1 MTTDRWQPIRERA
14 ARERAL
20 ALTQGPAAGQALA
33 RAALELTGLE
43 VLPLPAADPMLGGAR
58 AMFDGEYVAYDSSLP
73 APAAAFSL
81 AHELGHRCLHGEAA
95 RCSDA
100 DINEEFAAERPPVG
114 PGVVEAYS
122 PRARRELEANIFAAA
137 FLIPQD
143 DLAARFRA
151 GARLA
156 ALAAAYGV
164 SETAMANALATA
176 LFNPPATP
184 PAEPQHATRNTQHAT
199 FVKLDPTQEAAA
211 TVAAGPVLVD
221 AGPGTGKTRTLI
233 ERVLYLLRRGVAARN
248 ILALTFSNRAAAE
261 MRERLLLAAP
271 HQAGDVTVGTF
282 HAFCL
287 QLLREH
293 GPDPALLDATE
304 AAALLERHLA
314 ALDLQEYFTLAN
326 PGYWLKDILG
336 AISRAKDELVG
347 PEGYTVL
354 AAAALEA
361 ADPADEKARKQA
373 AKWAEVARVYAMYE
387 RLLAERGA
395 TDFGGLLL
403 RTVELVR
410 DRPELR
416 EHLRQQYREILV
428 DEYQDMNRASSILL
442 QLLAGDGR
450 GLWVVGD
457 LRQAIY
463 RFRGASPANI
473 TQFEQ
478 DFPGGRRMGLG
489 VNYRSDAQLVGLF
502 RAVGGAMPMQGAPPA
517 NWHPARPEAPRP
529 HVWMA
534 TAADG
539 HAEARGIAAAIR
551 ERHVAGRS
559 YREQVILCRTHRQ
572 AEPIARELE
581 RQGVPV
587 LYLGPLFERP
597 EVRDLLAL
605 LALVAEGGGSL
616 LRVGAMP
623 DHAFPR
629 EERIRLV
636 RFAAEEGLAFPAALR
651 HADAAGL
658 SPEGVAACAALA
670 ATLDAIGY
678 PQNPWQFLVR
688 YLFGHGA
695 LLGRLLADPGP
706 EAAQGRLAIR
716 QFLAVTR
723 DWTERHGAPSG
734 PDAGEQ
740 PLRAFLAYVRRLV
753 ADKEDIG
760 LLPPDTGDLDAVR
773 VLTVHASKGL
783 EFPVVYLPNLAARRF
798 PAPPQYDPAPPP
810 PGLLA
815 DDPGDP
821 LVEETCLFFVA
832 LSRARDELI
841 LSHAQRYGRRNCEPS
856 PLLDLVRPFFSDIT
870 PIYLTWDQAGADAE
884 PEPPPATRR
893 STARLDFG
901 EIELYLRCPRRYE
914 YNRAIRLREPEEQ
927 LGYKQFHDCVQQ
939 VLAELR
945 RLRREGDLPATE
957 AGALAVLE
965 TAWEEHGPREHTH
978 ADLWAAHAARQVRN
992 YWQWLATHDPGLP
1005 WRDELVLDID
1015 GVEVSIKVDVAA
1027 ETPGGALR
1035 VTQIKTGRP
1044 KDDDGR
1050 APRLSVLRRTLS
1062 ERVPPDREIRVE
1074 LHYPMTGETVPVK
1087 TARNE
1092 ADRVRK
1098 IEQAVAG
1105 IRAGHFP
1112 PTPAEDDHCLTCP
1125 FWIICPA

>member
-1 MTTDRWQPIRERA
+1 MSDRWQPIRERA

-20 ALTQGPAAGQALA
+20 ALTQGSAAGQALA
-33 RAALELTGLE
+33 QAALELTGLE

-73 APAAAFSL
+73 AAAAAFSL
-81 AHELGHRCLHGEAA
+81 AHELGHRCLHGAA
-95 RCSDA
+95 AHCSDA
-100 DINEEFAAERPPVG
+100 DIDEEFAAERPPIG

-143 DLAARFRA
+143 DLAAHFRA
-151 GARLA
+151 GARLPE
-156 ALAAAYGV
+156 LAARYGV
-164 SETAMANALATA
+164 SETSMANALAIA
-176 LFNPPATP
+176 LFNPPP
-184 PAEPQHATRNTQHAT
+184 PAAPPEPENSKLKTQNST

-211 TVAAGPVLVD
+211 TVDAGPVLVD
-221 AGPGTGKTRTLI
+221 AGPGTGKTRTLV

-261 MRERLLLAAP
+261 MRERLLPAAP
-271 HQAGDVTVGTF
+271 AQAGEVTVGTF

-293 GPDPALLDATE
+293 GPDPVLLDATE
-304 AAALLERHLA
+304 AAAMLERHLA
-314 ALDLQEYFTLAN
+314 TLNLQEYFTLNN

-347 PEGYTVL
+347 PEGY
-354 AAAALEA
+354 AALAVAAREA
-361 ADPADEKARKQA
+361 ADPADEKALKQA
-373 AKWAEVARVYAMYE
+373 AKWAEVARVYAAYE

-403 RTVELVR
+403 RTVALLR
-410 DRPELR
+410 DRPDVR
-416 EHLRQQYREILV
+416 EHLQARYREILV
-428 DEYQDMNRASSILL
+428 DEYQDMNRASSVLL

-473 TQFEQ
+473 THFEQ

-502 RAVGGAMPMQGAPPA
+502 RAVGGAMPMQDAPPA
-517 NWHPARPEAPRP
+517 NWHPARPAAPQP

-551 ERHVAGRS
+551 ERHAAGRP

-581 RQGVPV
+581 RQGIPV

-605 LALVAEGGGSL
+605 VALVAEGGGGL

-623 DHAFPR
+623 DHAFSR
-629 EERIRLV
+629 AERIRLV
-636 RFAAEEGLAFPAALR
+636 EYAAQAGPAFPAALR
-651 HADAAGL
+651 HAEAAGL
-658 SPEGVAACAALA
+658 SPQGVAACTALA
-670 ATLDAIGY
+670 DTLDAIGY

-723 DWTERHGAPSG
+723 DWTERHLA
-734 PDAGEQ
+734 DAGEQ
-740 PLRAFLAYVRRLV
+740 PTRAFLAYLRRLV

-810 PGLLA
+810 PGLLVG
-815 DDPGDP
+815 DPGDP

-841 LSHAQRYGRRNCEPS
+841 LSHAGRYGKRNYEPS

-870 PIYLTWDQAGADAE
+870 PIYLDWDQAGADE
-884 PEPPPATRR
+884 TPEAPPAEQR
-893 STARLDFG
+893 SILRLDFG

-914 YNRAIRLREPEEQ
+914 YNRAINLREPEEQ

-945 RLRREGDLPATE
+945 RLRRDDELPSTE
-957 AGALAVLE
+957 EDALALLE
-965 TAWEEHGPREHTH
+965 AKWEEHGPREHTH
-978 ADLWAAHAARQVRN
+978 ADVWAEYTAREVRN
-992 YWQWLATHDPGLP
+992 YWLWLTTHDPGLP
-1005 WRDELVLDID
+1005 WRDELVMDID

-1027 ETPGGALR
+1027 ETPDGALR

-1044 KDDDGR
+1044 KDEDGK
-1050 APRLSVLRRTLS
+1050 APRLSVLRRTLA
-1062 ERVPPDREIRVE
+1062 ELVPPGREIRVE